1 MGPAGAGGGQ
11 AGCAGQCCVL
21 RALHVLHGR
30 AWDVC
35 CVLAEDAW
43 PQGGRL
49 TTPCLLPFQK
59 PFAWPVAGA
68 PERAAAEFFLGCLI
82 LSSLS
87 PVFLLF

>member
-1 MGPAGAGGGQ
+1 M
-11 AGCAGQCCVL
+11 L
-21 RALHVLHGR
+21 RALCSPR
-30 AWDVC
+30 AAQLCVEWDVC
-35 CVLAEDAW
+35 CVRAEDAW

-59 PFAWPVAGA
+59 PFAWPVSGV
-68 PERAAAEFFLGCLI
+68 PERAATEFFLGCLI